1 MEHVLHYLGD
11 SLVRT
16 GAFAPVNPSPRS
28 KARGN
33 VEGLD
38 RGSIMCGIMGMVL
51 NRRERTDEEL
61 ENLRERFSTLL
72 VATQVRGKDAAGAFV
87 VNESSIRYHRAPGA
101 ASTLVK
107 SPLWWGLMDTI
118 SEETTAVVGHTRF
131 ATTGCPTCN
140 DNNHPIA
147 IGSLIGVHNGVLYND
162 DEIRDRYPYEQEV
175 DSAAIFALLNGESKG
190 DLLTAD
196 MIADT
201 LPGIN
206 GNLAIAVADNR
217 KPNKLFIARDG
228 TRPLFLAPDP
238 DDGIMWIAST
248 SAILQAGL
256 RTRRLSTVSLPSN
269 SIATLTSTFD
279 FTGNKPAVDIIK
291 W

>member
-1 MEHVLHYLGD
+1 M
-11 SLVRT
+11 RT

-38 RGSIMCGIMGMVL
+38 RRPIMCGIMGMVL

-140 DNNHPIA
+140 DNNHPIT

-217 KPNKLFIARDG
+217 KPDKLFIARDG

-238 DDGIMWIAST
+238 NDDIMWIAST
-248 SAILQAGL
+248 AAILQAGL
-256 RTRRLSTVSLPSN
+256 RTKRLSTVSLPPN